1 MLENIKKYL
10 KIICEDW
17 LTLEDKLVE
26 IGYLTFLAQEGKLNK
41 NREDKLRDYIKDA
54 TEEISSGISRWLF
67 SHGLVEKAESIGG
80 DYSDWK
86 YSYEGIFSESKLLEI
101 IQDAVREDGYA
112 HLTKEINKHVANPTY
127 FGELTE
133 DEIKEVLEPYIQ
145 EEEYTDYEEGEEV
158 LSYKYFN
165 GDEDD
170 VFDIMVELTGKQ
182 VHNNA
187 HFINM
192 ADDFVDAIKNVEKG
206 IDIYDINKLVVAFD
220 YLKDLNHYNGNMLA
234 DYNDVDWD
242 SVNMR
247 IESKVKE
254 RGLVKV

>member
-26 IGYLTFLAQEGKLNK
+26 IGYLTFLAQEGKLNQ

-54 TEEISSGISRWLF
+54 TGEISYGISIWLF
-67 SHGLVEKAESIGG
+67 RHGLVEKAESIGG

-86 YSYEGIFSESKLLEI
+86 SSYEGIFSESKLLEM
-101 IQDAVREDGYA
+101 IQDAVREDWYT
-112 HLTKEINKHVANPTY
+112 HLTIEINNHLANPIH
-127 FGELTE
+127 FGKLTE

-145 EEEYTDYEEGEEV
+145 EEEDTDYEEGEEV
-158 LSYKYFN
+158 PSYKYFS

-170 VFDIMVELTGKQ
+170 VFDIMVELIGKQ

-187 HFINM
+187 HFIDM
-192 ADDFVDAIKNVEKG
+192 ADDFVDAIENVEKG

-234 DYNDVDWD
+234 DYSDVDWD
-242 SVNMR
+242 SVNKR